1 LIDRTWDARP
11 KPEVTSRQPADK
23 QDFERTLEFVRYAI
37 EESRKEMS
45 L

>member
-11 KPEVTSRQPADK
+11 NPEVTSRQPADK
-23 QDFERTLEFVRYAI
+23 QDFERTLEFVRYVI
-37 EESRKEMS
+37 ELGNEDMS